1 MGEAHHERH
10 MIDLHERSLDMIGW
24 VMNHTR
30 SAVEMNPGSQRTQL
44 HLEVN
49 GQSHPIDIEFC
60 TTLLDVLREHLD
72 LTGAKRACDRG
83 ECGACTV
90 LVDDQPMY
98 ACHLLAMQ
106 VRGRKI
112 VTVEGLA
119 ERADFRPLLE
129 AFVANDAGQCGFC
142 TPGFAVAAYAAL
154 RRYPEA
160 EAQQLRWELVG
171 HICRCNA
178 YDKIVTAVCDA
189 ARRR

>member
-1 MGEAHHERH
+1 
-10 MIDLHERSLDMIGW
+10 
-24 VMNHTR
+24 MNHTP
-30 SAVEMNPGSQRTQL
+30 SAAGMHSELQRTQL
-44 HLEVN
+44 FLDIN
-49 GQSHPIDIEFC
+49 GQSHPLDIEFR

-106 VRGRKI
+106 VQGRKI
-112 VTVEGLA
+112 VTIEGLA
-119 ERADFRPLLE
+119 ERADFRPLLD
-129 AFVANDAGQCGFC
+129 AFVVNDAGQCGFC

-154 RRYPEA
+154 RRYPGA
-160 EAQQLRWELVG
+160 DAQQLRWELVG

-178 YDKIVTAVCDA
+178 YDKIVTAACDA
-189 ARRR
+189 ARHR